1 MFLGRSGS
9 SVDNFPNAPYQE
21 QEPFPLPSAILDDVT
36 SVSGSGN
43 GSCSWYRASGKLP
56 ISWIS
61 GQHSGKSPLAQVDQL
76 LDLVTGRRLS
86 GVSTSEP
93 GDRSAI
99 FFYCT
104 IQHSRIAVQHSV
116 IVGKNLMLFHQPRP
130 HYDHFFFNSAIVN
143 IRMPVLPP
151 HELNRWEDLFY
162 HHTELTA
169 GRKLTSIHNS
179 STYQPP
185 SQYRVGWFMIEKDC
199 TSDTQNIMKETIRIC
214 KWTHCW
220 LGIW

>member
-1 MFLGRSGS
+1 MA
-9 SVDNFPNAPYQE
+9 D
-21 QEPFPLPSAILDDVT
+21 
-36 SVSGSGN
+36 GSGN
-43 GSCSWYRASGKLP
+43 GSCSCYGASGKLP
-56 ISWIS
+56 MSSLS
-61 GQHSGKSPLAQVDQL
+61 GQQCGMSPLAQVDQFH
-76 LDLVTGRRLS
+76 DLVTGRRLS

-99 FFYCT
+99 FFFFYRT

-151 HELNRWEDLFY
+151 HKLNRWEDLFY

-185 SQYRVGWFMIEKDC
+185 SQYRVGWFMIEKDF
-199 TSDTQNIMKETIRIC
+199 TSDTQNIMKETYPN
-214 KWTHCW
+214 
-220 LGIW
+220 L